1 MNNRFL
7 EYLSWIPM
15 KVYSKVCGSYFPGEG
30 NKLVI
35 DLNKIGI
42 DDSFNFY
49 VNDEKEMGS
58 LSSELRCFR
67 IREPN
72 NLKHYVKFIEKEDVL
87 LDVGAHFGFFSV
99 LGKKA
104 KKIIAIEPIKE
115 CFYLL
120 NKNLKENNLTDKT
133 KVFNLALG
141 NEKYLKMD
149 QEGSSNLSKV
159 NAKGKIKVKCKD
171 LNYFAENFDT
181 NLLKLDIEGYE
192 YEIFMNQEVPKKIN
206 KITMELHICLIGIEK
221 SREIIEKLYKQ
232 GFYVKYLIEDMPL
245 RFYPFIQWKWLFN
258 KLTWCKEDLTLKDA
272 LRDIEIGRGIK
283 YVYLV
288 RK

>member
-1 MNNRFL
+1 MINRFL

-15 KVYSKVCGSYFPGEG
+15 KVYNKFYEYYLQGEENKIKV
-30 NKLVI
+30 
-35 DLNKIGI
+35 DLNKVGI
-42 DDSFNFY
+42 NDSFMFNI
-49 VNDEKEMGS
+49 NSEKDMGS
-58 LSSELRCFR
+58 LSSELRCFK

-72 NLKHYVKFIEKEDVL
+72 NLKHYVKFVEEEDVL
-87 LDVGAHFGFFSV
+87 LDVGSHFGFFSV

-120 NKNLKENNLTDKT
+120 NKNLKENNLINKT

-141 NEKYLKMD
+141 NGEYLKMD
-149 QEGSSNLSKV
+149 KEGSSNLSKV
-159 NAKGKIKVKCKD
+159 SEKGKIKVECKD
-171 LNYFAENFDT
+171 LNYFAKRYHT

-206 KITMELHICLIGIEK
+206 KITMELHICVIGIEK

-232 GFYVKYLIEDMPL
+232 GFHIKYLIEDMPL

-258 KLTWCKEDLTLKDA
+258 NLTWCKEDLN
-272 LRDIEIGRGIK
+272 
-283 YVYLV
+283 
-288 RK
+288 